1 MCVCV
6 YLYRYMDLFN
16 VTSSKFQMVSI
27 QPFCLCKN
35 HGGNSEEALFHFSP
49 STVATWPLSS
59 LSLSSS
65 TSSLYFSFLSFIHTE
80 TQKHL
85 QFLHALKEML
95 LNDNISFSSLMGK
108 YENQKLH
115 LHRAICILS
124 LSCSL
129 QNEKFIS
136 LKGISYTSD
145 QLLQEIGYI
154 SSNPV

>member
-1 MCVCV
+1 MVYLCENLYIYSVVCVCVCV

-35 HGGNSEEALFHFSP
+35 HGGNSEEALFTFHLLLLLLGHSP
-49 STVATWPLSS
+49 LS

-85 QFLHALKEML
+85 QFLHALKEM
-95 LNDNISFSSLMGK
+95 ITFHSV
-108 YENQKLH
+108 H
-115 LHRAICILS
+115 LWESMKIKS
-124 LSCSL
+124 
-129 QNEKFIS
+129 FIS
-136 LKGISYTSD
+136 
-145 QLLQEIGYI
+145 IGLFAF
-154 SSNPV
+154 